1 MLFTQILLSF
11 YLLQHYNV
19 SAHPL
24 ALPPPLVKRGVID
37 AVGPSCSHWL
47 RRRSLGIEAP
57 AEIINHPAQVKSAVS
72 ATKELTKGTE
82 PLSNEL
88 RENVNGELGLDSLAH
103 PESKPSPATLD
114 PLPQPSGTTSIS
126 ESGQSSTPITEPRTS
141 DSQEVDLKKGE
152 GVGLEAH
159 GNEQNGLL
167 PDPEIIPAGSN
178 LHSAT
183 EPQQEGIEYSA
194 HPHGSNGEIHAEGN
208 QDVVPKGHQHEGIAE
223 NNHDNALEP
232 KGGRETQTQT
242 APHENSENSAHDNFE
257 DPGTMHQTGG
267 TGAHETEVKKQ
278 DNPEGSETQLHSAT
292 KGSQDGKSGDEEAE
306 NSADVDSGNGE
317 KKKSWLPS
325 WWPSWLTLR
334 KNQKPVTSD
343 LQGQVIILE
352 PETIKPKGNEISQGN
367 RMNTVK
373 EVSTS
378 HEKAQNDGGLS
389 SQDEKTNSIDN
400 AQATRSEPKS
410 EVIESEINH
419 PKGDQHT
426 QADVNNGEEFISDTH
441 NGMNTGK
448 EVSEPHEK
456 AQNDGGLPSQ
466 DGKKGVIGNEKVS
479 GSEPKSEVM
488 ESDINHPKG
497 DQHTQADV
505 KNGEGF
511 ISDTHGNEESDVGL
525 LSQDHKII
533 PSGSIPH
540 SSIEPQSEDIGSSVN
555 PDVSNGEVHASENKN
570 DFPQSNQH
578 TEKVENHHDGAHDAN
593 DGKEFQTQ
601 TSPHEHGE
609 NQLENGPKLKEGWF
623 DWLRSKFGR
632 GKNKK
637 PVTPDSREVIDTT
650 KPKDNQI
657 LEGDGRSGGGSG
669 SENHGSEGNGRESS
683 FQDHTVHLDEREPAV
698 DGQDPNG
705 NHQKPKGGPDESS
718 RHESS
723 GPETGERDTKD
734 GDEHNQ
740 EFDGQ
745 DTNGNQQRHK
755 GNSENSSGDNSNL
768 GSSGPETN
776 GHTQQPV
783 TENHEQQSP
792 HSSEERG
799 PTSEQSQSE
808 NTPHQQASGPESQ
821 IPRGGEND
829 APKGPQNPEKP
840 GQGPTQQAAAPGKPP
855 RAKLMERIKSFFS
868 LWGQKFREIVKKL
881 AFWRKK
887 NPEVTATTT

>member
-103 PESKPSPATLD
+103 PESKPPPATLD
-114 PLPQPSGTTSIS
+114 PLSQPSGTTSIS
-126 ESGQSSTPITEPRTS
+126 QSGHSSTPITEPRTS

-152 GVGLEAH
+152 GVNSETH
-159 GNEQNGLL
+159 GNEQN
-167 PDPEIIPAGSN
+167 DAVE
-178 LHSAT
+178 
-183 EPQQEGIEYSA
+183 
-194 HPHGSNGEIHAEGN
+194 N
-208 QDVVPKGHQHEGIAE
+208 QDVVPQGHQHEGIAE
-223 NNHDNALEP
+223 NTHDNANEP
-232 KGGRETQTQT
+232 NGGRETQTQT
-242 APHENSENSAHDNFE
+242 APHENSENSAHDNVE
-257 DPGTMHQTGG
+257 DHGPMHQNGG
-267 TGAHETEVKKQ
+267 TGAHETEVKKE
-278 DNPEGSETQLHSAT
+278 DNPEGSETQPHSAT
-292 KGSQDGKSGDEEAE
+292 KGAQDGKSGDEEAE
-306 NSADVDSGNGE
+306 MNKGENSSDFGSGNGE
-317 KKKSWLPS
+317 KKKGWLSS

-343 LQGQVIILE
+343 LKGQVMNLG
-352 PETIKPKGNEISQGN
+352 PDTIKSQGNEISQGN
-367 RMNTVK
+367 KMNTGK

-400 AQATRSEPKS
+400 AQATGSEPKS

-426 QADVNNGEEFISDTH
+426 QADVNNGEEFITDTH

-456 AQNDGGLPSQ
+456 AQNDGGLSSQ
-466 DGKKGVIGNEKVS
+466 DEKKGVIGNEKVS

-511 ISDTHGNEESDVGL
+511 ISDTHGNEESGVGL

-540 SSIEPQSEDIGSSVN
+540 SSTETQSEDIGSSVN
-555 PDVSNGEVHASENKN
+555 PDVSNGEVHVAENKN
-570 DFPQSNQH
+570 DVPQSNQH

-593 DGKEFQTQ
+593 DGKEFQAQ
-601 TSPHEHGE
+601 TSPQEHGE

-650 KPKDNQI
+650 NPKDNQI

-683 FQDHTVHLDEREPAV
+683 FQDHTVNLDEREPAV

-718 RHESS
+718 RHGSS

-745 DTNGNQQRHK
+745 DTHGNQQRPK

-776 GHTQQPV
+776 GRHTQKPV

-792 HSSEERG
+792 HSSEEQG

-821 IPRGGEND
+821 LPRGGEND

-840 GQGPTQQAAAPGKPP
+840 GQGPTQQAADPGKPP

-887 NPEVTATTT
+887 NPNVTATTT